1 MDATLQ
7 CTAQH
12 TGATAVA
19 KSDMTGV
26 QNGAGDVSIFVAAAA
41 AAASASWMGWF
52 RVKCLWTPVPLCSR
66 VPVEEGTA

>member
-26 QNGAGDVSIFVAAAA
+26 ENGAGDASVFVAA

-52 RVKCLWTPVPLCSR
+52 LVKCLWTPVPLCSR

>member
-1 MDATLQ
+1 MDGTSQ

-12 TGATAVA
+12 TGATAEA

-26 QNGAGDVSIFVAAAA
+26 QNGAGDVSEFVAA

-52 RVKCLWTPVPLCSR
+52 RVKCLWTPVPL
-66 VPVEEGTA
+66 

>member
-19 KSDMTGV
+19 KSDMTGI
-26 QNGAGDVSIFVAAAA
+26 QNWAGDVCVFEAA

-52 RVKCLWTPVPLCSR
+52 LVKCLWTPVPLCSC